1 MIKVTGVMAIGRV
14 PGLIVQAIKEYAL
27 GLSLDFAV
35 QMP

>member
-1 MIKVTGVMAIGRV
+1 V